1 MQRKLI
7 VVCGECDVAQSA
19 VIFINNACRRSSVC
33 LALPSGRSP
42 GQQLAPYYSE
52 NGHVLLCLTYIHRP
66 SARRSYAATCLSIS
80 RLCGKRANVD
90 KQAKDMPAA
99 FKRRTRLAEEG
110 GGVGGGEND
119 SSPAL
124 MSVKIPERAGCNIS
138 PSKLWLCLGD
148 IAATTPTESSG
159 HIIYSSNPSHT
170 AVSLT
175 TLPRPWI
182 QLRFNTATTQL

>member
-1 MQRKLI
+1 
-7 VVCGECDVAQSA
+7 
-19 VIFINNACRRSSVC
+19 
-33 LALPSGRSP
+33 
-42 GQQLAPYYSE
+42 
-52 NGHVLLCLTYIHRP
+52 
-66 SARRSYAATCLSIS
+66 
-80 RLCGKRANVD
+80 
-90 KQAKDMPAA
+90 MPAA

-124 MSVKIPERAGCNIS
+124 ISFKKPERAACNIS
-138 PSKLWLCLGD
+138 
-148 IAATTPTESSG
+148 TTKFHFWAISQPQRQQSSG

-170 AVSLT
+170 AFSLT